1 MTMNKT
7 PYLLAAAALLACA
20 CCQKSPQER
29 LTKNDARINA
39 IIAQMTLEEKVNML
53 HSKTNMSSAGV
64 ERLGIADMHYAD
76 GPFGIRE
83 EGVPNGFQSAGWKL
97 DSATYFPT
105 GSALA
110 ATWSEEL
117 AYKYG
122 TGMGKEARL
131 RGKDVILGP
140 AVNIQRLPVGG
151 RTYEYLSEDPV
162 LSAAL
167 ALEYTK
173 GCQDQGT
180 AVCIKHF
187 AVNNQETNRGSV
199 DAQLDERTL
208 REIYLKPFERAVI
221 EGGAMSVMPAY
232 NKVDGDYCSENE
244 HLLNEILRG
253 EWGFKGFTVSDW
265 GGTHSTM
272 GAMLHGL
279 NVQMTGS
286 NYLGQ
291 PVIDSIATGALTEDL
306 VDEKVRQILRVRY
319 AIEAVPADVANT
331 VMTSQPECQN
341 IALQVAEKSIVLL
354 KNDGILP
361 IRSDV
366 RKIAVIGQNA
376 VLKTQSGGMGA
387 GVKALY
393 EVTPL
398 EGIRKRAGDD
408 IEVKYAP
415 GYKNFPG
422 RRWGPAPAEPNPL
435 EASAID
441 EPADPEFLADAVAL
455 AQEADLVIFFGGT
468 NKSIETE
475 GSDRKDIKLPCGQEE
490 LVQAL
495 YEANPNLVT
504 VLISGGPTDL
514 QVLEKASPAIVQG
527 WWNGT
532 EGGTALAEVLFGDIA
547 PSGKLPFTFPV
558 KLEDSPAYALGNFPG
573 SSAGG
578 ALFSMVLPVSAS
590 SYSEDER
597 TSETP
602 ELQLHA
608 FMQNLPEQDLK
619 PQENSRHIAIVDDDI
634 DIANYLKML
643 LSPSYRVSVYFDGAS
658 ALRGMADEAPDLVIS
673 DVVMPGMDGYELC
686 SRIKSDLQL
695 SHIPVVLV
703 TAKVAV
709 ESQVQ
714 GLAKGADAYVT
725 KPFQPAYL
733 LALVK
738 SLLENRE
745 KLRRQLGSVT
755 TTEDIAPEALS
766 PRDAAFMKELYELME
781 KELANSD
788 LDIVRMT
795 EMMKISRTKFYYKVK
810 GLTGENPSVFFKRY
824 KLNRAA
830 DLLRE
835 GKHNMSEIAWM
846 TGFNTLSHFS
856 TSFKKQ
862 FGVPPS
868 EYIG

>member
-1 MTMNKT
+1 MKKT
-7 PYLLAAAALLACA
+7 ILILASAAVLAAACGGPV
-20 CCQKSPQER
+20 SPQDK
-29 LTKNDARINA
+29 LTANDKKINE

-64 ERLGIADMHYAD
+64 ERLGIADMNYAD

-83 EGVPNGFQSAGWKL
+83 EGVPNGFQSAGWTL

-151 RTYEYLSEDPV
+151 RTYEYLSEDPI

-167 ALEYTK
+167 SLEYTK
-173 GCQDQGT
+173 GVQDQGT

-208 REIYLKPFERAVI
+208 REIYLKPFERAII

-232 NKVDGDYCSENE
+232 NKVNGDYCSENE

-291 PVIDSIATGALTEDL
+291 PVIDSIKAGKLTEDL
-306 VDEKVRQILRVRY
+306 LDEKVRQILRVRY
-319 AIEAVPADVANT
+319 AIEPVPADVANT
-331 VMTSQPECQN
+331 VMTSQPESQD
-341 IALQVAEKSIVLL
+341 IARQVAEKSIVLL
-354 KNDGILP
+354 KNEGKLLP
-361 IRSDV
+361 ISKDV
-366 RKIAVIGQNA
+366 KTIAVIGQNA

-393 EVTPL
+393 EITPL
-398 EGIRKRAGDD
+398 AGIEKRAAQLG
-408 IEVKYAP
+408 IEVDYAP

-422 RRWGPAPAEPNPL
+422 RRWGPAPAVQNPL

-441 EPADPEFLADAVAL
+441 EPADPFLMAEACEA
-455 AQEADLVIFFGGT
+455 AANADLVIFFGGT

-475 GSDRKDIKLPCGQEE
+475 GSDRKNIDLPCGQNE
-490 LVQAL
+490 LVKAL
-495 YEANPNLVT
+495 KAMNPNLVT

-514 QVLEKASPAIVQG
+514 RELEPVSPAIVQG

-547 PSGKLPFTFPV
+547 PSGKLPFTFPA
-558 KLEDSPAYALGNFPG
+558 KLEDSPAYAMGNFPDKN
-573 SSAGG
+573 AGG
-578 ALFSMVLPVSAS
+578 DLFSLMYRPDVMKMTREERQKLIDSMPKPESHYTEEFLVGYRWFDTKKVKPMYAFGHGLSYVTFGYGEMTAKAGKDAVKVSFTLTNEGEMPADEVVQLYVHRVDSQVEWPTKELKAFQRVSLNAGETKTVTLEIPVKDLRYWNEATNAWDLEHGKLQLMLGSAS
-590 SYSEDER
+590 
-597 TSETP
+597 
-602 ELQLHA
+602 
-608 FMQNLPEQDLK
+608 
-619 PQENSRHIAIVDDDI
+619 DDI
-634 DIANYLKML
+634 
-643 LSPSYRVSVYFDGAS
+643 R
-658 ALRGMADEAPDLVIS
+658 E
-673 DVVMPGMDGYELC
+673 
-686 SRIKSDLQL
+686 
-695 SHIPVVLV
+695 
-703 TAKVAV
+703 TAEV
-709 ESQVQ
+709 
-714 GLAKGADAYVT
+714 
-725 KPFQPAYL
+725 
-733 LALVK
+733 
-738 SLLENRE
+738 N
-745 KLRRQLGSVT
+745 
-755 TTEDIAPEALS
+755 I
-766 PRDAAFMKELYELME
+766 
-781 KELANSD
+781 
-788 LDIVRMT
+788 
-795 EMMKISRTKFYYKVK
+795 
-810 GLTGENPSVFFKRY
+810 
-824 KLNRAA
+824 
-830 DLLRE
+830 
-835 GKHNMSEIAWM
+835 
-846 TGFNTLSHFS
+846 
-856 TSFKKQ
+856 
-862 FGVPPS
+862 
-868 EYIG
+868 

>member
-1 MTMNKT
+1 MKKIA
-7 PYLLAAAALLACA
+7 LFIASAAVLTACGGPL
-20 CCQKSPQER
+20 SPQDK
-29 LTKNDARINA
+29 LTVNDKKINA
-39 IIAQMTLEEKVNML
+39 LIAQMTLEEKVNML

-64 ERLGIADMHYAD
+64 ERLGIADMNYAD

-83 EGVPNGFQSAGWKL
+83 EGQPNGFMSAGWTL

-151 RTYEYLSEDPV
+151 RTYEYLSEDPI

-173 GCQDQGT
+173 GVQDEGT

-232 NKVDGDYCSENE
+232 NKVNGDYCSENE

-279 NVQMTGS
+279 NVQMTGD

-291 PVIDSIATGALTEDL
+291 PVIDSIAAGALTEDL
-306 VDEKVRQILRVRY
+306 VDEKVRQILRVRF
-319 AIEAVPADVANT
+319 AIEAVPADVANQ
-331 VMTSQPECQN
+331 VMTSQPECQD
-341 IALQVAEKSIVLL
+341 IARQVAEKSIVLL
-354 KNDGILP
+354 KNEGVLP
-361 IRSDV
+361 V
-366 RKIAVIGQNA
+366 AKEVKKIAVIGQNA

-398 EGIRKRAGDD
+398 EGITKRAAEAG
-408 IEVKYAP
+408 IEVTYAP
-415 GYKNFPG
+415 GYRNFPG
-422 RRWGPAPAEPNPL
+422 RRWGPAPAQPNPL
-435 EASAID
+435 EAVAIN
-441 EPADPEFLADAVAL
+441 EPINPQMLAEAVVL
-455 AQEADLVIFFGGT
+455 AKEADLVIFFGGT
-468 NKSIETE
+468 NKNIETE
-475 GSDRKDIKLPCGQEE
+475 GSDRQNIDLPCGQNE

-495 YEANPNLVT
+495 YAVNPNLAT

-514 QVLEKASPAIVQG
+514 RQLEPNSPAIVQG

-547 PSGKLPFTFPV
+547 PSGKLPFTFP
-558 KLEDSPAYALGNFPG
+558 KQLEDSPAYALGNFPDKN
-573 SSAGG
+573 AGG
-578 ALFSMVLPVSAS
+578 DLFSLLYRPDVMKMSREERQKLIDSMPKPVSKYTERFYVGYRWFDTKNIAPMYAFGHGLSYVNFAYDGIKAQAGKDAVKVCVNVKNEGEMPADEVVQLYVSRPESTVEWPVKELKAFQRVALQPGETKTVELNIPAKDLRYWNEAIKGWDLEHGKLQILVGSAS
-590 SYSEDER
+590 
-597 TSETP
+597 
-602 ELQLHA
+602 
-608 FMQNLPEQDLK
+608 
-619 PQENSRHIAIVDDDI
+619 DDI
-634 DIANYLKML
+634 
-643 LSPSYRVSVYFDGAS
+643 RQ
-658 ALRGMADEAPDLVIS
+658 EA
-673 DVVMPGMDGYELC
+673 E
-686 SRIKSDLQL
+686 
-695 SHIPVVLV
+695 V
-703 TAKVAV
+703 T
-709 ESQVQ
+709 
-714 GLAKGADAYVT
+714 
-725 KPFQPAYL
+725 
-733 LALVK
+733 
-738 SLLENRE
+738 
-745 KLRRQLGSVT
+745 
-755 TTEDIAPEALS
+755 I
-766 PRDAAFMKELYELME
+766 
-781 KELANSD
+781 
-788 LDIVRMT
+788 
-795 EMMKISRTKFYYKVK
+795 
-810 GLTGENPSVFFKRY
+810 
-824 KLNRAA
+824 
-830 DLLRE
+830 
-835 GKHNMSEIAWM
+835 
-846 TGFNTLSHFS
+846 
-856 TSFKKQ
+856 
-862 FGVPPS
+862 
-868 EYIG
+868 

>member
-1 MTMNKT
+1 MKKT
-7 PYLLAAAALLACA
+7 ILILASAAILAAACGGPL
-20 CCQKSPQER
+20 SPQDK
-29 LTKNDARINA
+29 LTVNDKKINEL
-39 IIAQMTLEEKVNML
+39 IAQMTLEEKVNML

-64 ERLGIADMHYAD
+64 ERLGIADMNYAD
-76 GPFGIRE
+76 GTFGIRE
-83 EGVPNGFQSAGWKL
+83 EGVPNGFQSAGWTL

-151 RTYEYLSEDPV
+151 RTYEYLSEDPI

-173 GCQDQGT
+173 GVQDEGT

-208 REIYLKPFERAVI
+208 REIYLKPFERAII

-232 NKVDGDYCSENE
+232 NKVNGDYCSENE

-291 PVIDSIATGALTEDL
+291 PVIDSIATGALSEDL

-319 AIEAVPADVANT
+319 AIKPVPADVANT
-331 VMTSQPECQN
+331 VMTSQPESQQ
-341 IALQVAEKSIVLL
+341 IAREVAEKSIVLL
-354 KNDGILP
+354 KNEGSVLPLKKGI
-361 IRSDV
+361 
-366 RKIAVIGQNA
+366 KTIAVIGQNA

-393 EVTPL
+393 EITPL
-398 EGIRKRAGDD
+398 QGIETRAAKEGIQ
-408 IEVKYAP
+408 VCYAP

-422 RRWGPAPAEPNPL
+422 RRWGPAPATPNPL
-435 EASAID
+435 EAAAID
-441 EPADPEFLADAVAL
+441 EPADPAMVAEACEAAAKADV
-455 AQEADLVIFFGGT
+455 VIFFGGT

-475 GSDRKDIKLPCGQEE
+475 GSDRQNIDLPCGQNE
-490 LVQAL
+490 LVKAL
-495 YEANPNLVT
+495 KAVNPNLVT

-514 QVLEKASPAIVQG
+514 RELEPVSPAIVQG

-547 PSGKLPFTFPV
+547 PSGKLPFTFPA
-558 KLEDSPAYALGNFPG
+558 KLEDSPAYAMGNFPDKN
-573 SSAGG
+573 AGG
-578 ALFSMVLPVSAS
+578 DLFSLLYRPDVMKMSREERQKLIDSMPKPVSKYTERFYVGYRWFDTKNVKPMYAFGHGL
-590 SYSEDER
+590 SYVEFEYDDLKAVVGKDAVQVSFKLENEGVMPADEVVQLYVTR
-597 TSETP
+597 VDSKVEWPAKELKAFQRVSLRAGETKVVNLEIP
-602 ELQLHA
+602 LKELRYWNEATNAWDLEHGKLQLLLGSA
-608 FMQNLPEQDLK
+608 
-619 PQENSRHIAIVDDDI
+619 SDDI
-634 DIANYLKML
+634 RETA
-643 LSPSYRVSVYFDGAS
+643 
-658 ALRGMADEAPDLVIS
+658 E
-673 DVVMPGMDGYELC
+673 
-686 SRIKSDLQL
+686 
-695 SHIPVVLV
+695 V
-703 TAKVAV
+703 T
-709 ESQVQ
+709 
-714 GLAKGADAYVT
+714 
-725 KPFQPAYL
+725 
-733 LALVK
+733 
-738 SLLENRE
+738 
-745 KLRRQLGSVT
+745 
-755 TTEDIAPEALS
+755 I
-766 PRDAAFMKELYELME
+766 
-781 KELANSD
+781 
-788 LDIVRMT
+788 
-795 EMMKISRTKFYYKVK
+795 
-810 GLTGENPSVFFKRY
+810 
-824 KLNRAA
+824 
-830 DLLRE
+830 
-835 GKHNMSEIAWM
+835 
-846 TGFNTLSHFS
+846 
-856 TSFKKQ
+856 
-862 FGVPPS
+862 
-868 EYIG
+868 

>member
-1 MTMNKT
+1 MKINI
-7 PYLLAAAALLACA
+7 LILASAAVLAAACGGPL
-20 CCQKSPQER
+20 SPQDK
-29 LTKNDARINA
+29 LTVNDKKINE

-64 ERLGIADMHYAD
+64 ERLGIADMNYAD

-83 EGVPNGFQSAGWKL
+83 EGVPNGFQSAGWTL

-151 RTYEYLSEDPV
+151 RTYEYLSEDPI

-173 GCQDQGT
+173 GVQDEGT

-208 REIYLKPFERAVI
+208 REIYLKPFERAII

-232 NKVDGDYCSENE
+232 NKVNGDYCSENE

-291 PVIDSIATGALTEDL
+291 PVIDSIATGALSEDL

-319 AIEAVPADVANT
+319 AIKPVPADVANT
-331 VMTSQPECQN
+331 VMTSQPESQQ
-341 IALQVAEKSIVLL
+341 IAKEVAEKSIVLL
-354 KNDGILP
+354 KNEGSVLPLKKGI
-361 IRSDV
+361 
-366 RKIAVIGQNA
+366 KTIAVIGQNA

-393 EVTPL
+393 EITPL
-398 EGIRKRAGDD
+398 QGIETRAAKEGIQ
-408 IEVKYAP
+408 VCYAP

-422 RRWGPAPAEPNPL
+422 RRWGPAPATPNPL
-435 EASAID
+435 EAAAID
-441 EPADPEFLADAVAL
+441 EPADPAMVAEACEAAAKADV
-455 AQEADLVIFFGGT
+455 VIFFGGT

-475 GSDRKDIKLPCGQEE
+475 GSDRQNIDLPCGQNE
-490 LVQAL
+490 LVKAL
-495 YEANPNLVT
+495 KAVNPNLVT

-514 QVLEKASPAIVQG
+514 RFLEPVSPAIVQG

-547 PSGKLPFTFPV
+547 PSGKLPFTFPA
-558 KLEDSPAYALGNFPG
+558 KLEDSPAYAMGNFPDKN
-573 SSAGG
+573 AGG
-578 ALFSMVLPVSAS
+578 DLFSLLYRPDVMKMSREERQKLIDSMPKPVSKYTERFYVGYRWFDTKDVKPMYAFGHGL
-590 SYSEDER
+590 SYVEFEYEDLKAVVGKDAVQVSFKLENEGSMPADEVVQLYVTR
-597 TSETP
+597 VDSKVEWPAKELKAFQRVSLRAGETKVVNLEIP
-602 ELQLHA
+602 LKELRYWNEATNAWDLEHGKLQLLLGSA
-608 FMQNLPEQDLK
+608 
-619 PQENSRHIAIVDDDI
+619 SDDI
-634 DIANYLKML
+634 RETA
-643 LSPSYRVSVYFDGAS
+643 
-658 ALRGMADEAPDLVIS
+658 E
-673 DVVMPGMDGYELC
+673 
-686 SRIKSDLQL
+686 
-695 SHIPVVLV
+695 V
-703 TAKVAV
+703 T
-709 ESQVQ
+709 
-714 GLAKGADAYVT
+714 
-725 KPFQPAYL
+725 
-733 LALVK
+733 
-738 SLLENRE
+738 
-745 KLRRQLGSVT
+745 
-755 TTEDIAPEALS
+755 I
-766 PRDAAFMKELYELME
+766 
-781 KELANSD
+781 
-788 LDIVRMT
+788 
-795 EMMKISRTKFYYKVK
+795 
-810 GLTGENPSVFFKRY
+810 
-824 KLNRAA
+824 
-830 DLLRE
+830 
-835 GKHNMSEIAWM
+835 
-846 TGFNTLSHFS
+846 
-856 TSFKKQ
+856 
-862 FGVPPS
+862 
-868 EYIG
+868 

>member
-1 MTMNKT
+1 MLKNILRITG
-7 PYLLAAAALLACA
+7 LALLIAACSGPKTL
-20 CCQKSPQER
+20 QDR
-29 LTKNDARINA
+29 LTVNDKKIDA
-39 IIAQMTLEEKVNML
+39 IIAQMTLEEKVEML

-64 ERLGIADMHYAD
+64 PRLGIADMNYAD

-83 EGVPNGFQSAGWKL
+83 EGVPNGFTPAGWKL

-110 ATWSEEL
+110 ATWSRDL
-117 AYKYG
+117 AYLYG

-151 RTYEYLSEDPV
+151 RTYEYLSEDPI

-167 ALEYTK
+167 SLNYTL
-173 GCQDQGT
+173 GVQDQGT

-199 DAQLDERTL
+199 DAQVDERTL
-208 REIYLKPFERAVI
+208 REIYLKPFESAVR

-232 NKVDGDYCSENE
+232 NKVNGDYCSENE

-319 AIEAVPADVANT
+319 AIEAIPADVANT
-331 VMTSQPECQN
+331 VMTSQPESQQ
-341 IALQVAEKSIVLL
+341 IALKVARRSIVLL
-354 KNDGILP
+354 KNQGSVLP
-361 IRSDV
+361 LSKDV

-393 EVTPL
+393 EITPL
-398 EGIRKRAGDD
+398 QGIQKRAGDAV
-408 IEVKYAP
+408 EVVYAP

-422 RRWGPAPAEPNPL
+422 RRWGPAPATPDPL
-435 EASAID
+435 EAAAID
-441 EPADPEFLADAVAL
+441 EPADPALLAEAVA
-455 AQEADLVIFFGGT
+455 AAKDADVVIFFGGT

-475 GSDRKDIKLPCGQEE
+475 GSDRTDIKLPAGQEE
-490 LVQAL
+490 VVAAL
-495 YEANPNLVT
+495 YEANPNLVS

-514 QVLEKASPAIVQG
+514 QVLEKYSPAIVQG

-558 KLEDSPAYALGNFPG
+558 KLEDSPAFALGNFPDKTQGGDLFTLMYRQDATNLSREERQRLMDARPKPTSKYTEG
-573 SSAGG
+573 SLVGYRWFDTKNVPVMYAFGHGLSYVDFTYGPMTVSSKKNAVKVTFDLTNTG
-578 ALFSMVLPVSAS
+578 SMEADEVVQLYVRRVDSKVEWPYKELKAFDRVTLAPGETKSVTLEIKADDLRYWNVDTNAWTLEHGKLELLLGSAS
-590 SYSEDER
+590 
-597 TSETP
+597 
-602 ELQLHA
+602 
-608 FMQNLPEQDLK
+608 
-619 PQENSRHIAIVDDDI
+619 DDI
-634 DIANYLKML
+634 RQK
-643 LSPSYRVSVYFDGAS
+643 
-658 ALRGMADEAPDLVIS
+658 
-673 DVVMPGMDGYELC
+673 
-686 SRIKSDLQL
+686 
-695 SHIPVVLV
+695 
-703 TAKVAV
+703 
-709 ESQVQ
+709 
-714 GLAKGADAYVT
+714 ADA
-725 KPFQPAYL
+725 
-733 LALVK
+733 
-738 SLLENRE
+738 S
-745 KLRRQLGSVT
+745 
-755 TTEDIAPEALS
+755 I
-766 PRDAAFMKELYELME
+766 
-781 KELANSD
+781 
-788 LDIVRMT
+788 
-795 EMMKISRTKFYYKVK
+795 
-810 GLTGENPSVFFKRY
+810 
-824 KLNRAA
+824 
-830 DLLRE
+830 
-835 GKHNMSEIAWM
+835 
-846 TGFNTLSHFS
+846 
-856 TSFKKQ
+856 
-862 FGVPPS
+862 
-868 EYIG
+868 

>member
-1 MTMNKT
+1 MKKNI
-7 PYLLAAAALLACA
+7 LILASAAVLAAACGGPL
-20 CCQKSPQER
+20 SPQDK
-29 LTKNDARINA
+29 LTVNDKKINE

-64 ERLGIADMHYAD
+64 ERLGIADMNYAD

-83 EGVPNGFQSAGWKL
+83 EGVPNGFQSAGWTL

-151 RTYEYLSEDPV
+151 RTYEYLSEDPI

-173 GCQDQGT
+173 GVQDEGT

-208 REIYLKPFERAVI
+208 REIYLKPFERAII

-232 NKVDGDYCSENE
+232 NKVNGDYCSENE

-291 PVIDSIATGALTEDL
+291 PVIDSIATGALSEDL

-319 AIEAVPADVANT
+319 AIKPVPADVANT
-331 VMTSQPECQN
+331 VMTSQPESQL
-341 IALQVAEKSIVLL
+341 IAREVAEKSIVLL
-354 KNDGILP
+354 KNEDILP
-361 IRSDV
+361 VKADV
-366 RKIAVIGQNA
+366 KKIAVIGQNA

-398 EGIRKRAGDD
+398 EGICKRAGKDV
-408 IEVKYAP
+408 EVTYAP
-415 GYKNFPG
+415 GYKTIAF
-422 RRWGPAPAEPNPL
+422 RWGPAPANLDPL
-435 EASAID
+435 EARSND
-441 EPADPEFLADAVAL
+441 EPADPTLVAEAVAL
-455 AQEADLVIFFGGT
+455 AKDADLVIFFGGT

-475 GSDRKDIKLPCGQEE
+475 GSDRKNIDLPCGQNE
-490 LVQAL
+490 LVKAL
-495 YEANPNLVT
+495 YEANQNLVT

-514 QVLEKASPAIVQG
+514 RFLEPVSPAIVQG

-547 PSGKLPFTFPV
+547 PSGKLPFTFPA
-558 KLEDSPAYALGNFPG
+558 KLEDSPAYAMGNFPDPNG
-573 SSAGG
+573 AGG
-578 ALFSMVLPVSAS
+578 DLFSLMFRPDVLKMSPEERQKFIDSLPKPVSKYTERFYVGYRWFDTRNVKPMYAFGHGL
-590 SYSEDER
+590 SYVEFEYDDLKAVVGKDAVQVSFKLENEGSMPADEVVQLYVHR
-597 TSETP
+597 IDSKVEWPAKELKAFQRVSLRAGETKVVNLEIP
-602 ELQLHA
+602 LKELRYWNEATNTWDLEHGKLQLLLGSA
-608 FMQNLPEQDLK
+608 
-619 PQENSRHIAIVDDDI
+619 SDDI
-634 DIANYLKML
+634 RETA
-643 LSPSYRVSVYFDGAS
+643 
-658 ALRGMADEAPDLVIS
+658 E
-673 DVVMPGMDGYELC
+673 
-686 SRIKSDLQL
+686 
-695 SHIPVVLV
+695 V
-703 TAKVAV
+703 T
-709 ESQVQ
+709 
-714 GLAKGADAYVT
+714 
-725 KPFQPAYL
+725 
-733 LALVK
+733 
-738 SLLENRE
+738 
-745 KLRRQLGSVT
+745 
-755 TTEDIAPEALS
+755 I
-766 PRDAAFMKELYELME
+766 
-781 KELANSD
+781 
-788 LDIVRMT
+788 
-795 EMMKISRTKFYYKVK
+795 
-810 GLTGENPSVFFKRY
+810 
-824 KLNRAA
+824 
-830 DLLRE
+830 
-835 GKHNMSEIAWM
+835 
-846 TGFNTLSHFS
+846 
-856 TSFKKQ
+856 
-862 FGVPPS
+862 
-868 EYIG
+868 

>member
-1 MTMNKT
+1 MKKS
-7 PYLLAAAALLACA
+7 LLILTSAAVLAVA
-20 CCQKSPQER
+20 CGGAQSPQDK
-29 LTKNDARINA
+29 LTVNDKKINE

-64 ERLGIADMHYAD
+64 ERLGIADMNYAD

-83 EGVPNGFQSAGWKL
+83 EGVPNGFQSAGWTL

-151 RTYEYLSEDPV
+151 RTYEYLSEDPI

-173 GCQDQGT
+173 GVQDEGT

-199 DAQLDERTL
+199 NAILSERTL
-208 REIYLKPFERAVI
+208 REIYLKPFERAII

-232 NKVDGDYCSENE
+232 NKVNGDYCSENE

-291 PVIDSIATGALTEDL
+291 PVIDSIKAGKLTEEM
-306 VDEKVRQILRVRY
+306 VDEKVRQILRVRF
-319 AIEAVPADVANT
+319 AIEPVPADVANT
-331 VMTSQPECQN
+331 VMTSQPESQQ
-341 IALQVAEKSIVLL
+341 IAKEVAEKSIVLL
-354 KNDGILP
+354 KNEDSVLPLKKGIK
-361 IRSDV
+361 S
-366 RKIAVIGQNA
+366 IAVVGQNA

-393 EVTPL
+393 EITPL
-398 EGIRKRAGDD
+398 QGIEARAAKEGI
-408 IEVKYAP
+408 EVNYAP

-422 RRWGPAPAEPNPL
+422 RRWGPAPAIPNPL
-435 EASAID
+435 EAAAIN
-441 EPADPEFLADAVAL
+441 EPADPFLVAEACEAAANADV
-455 AQEADLVIFFGGT
+455 VIFFGGT

-475 GSDRKDIKLPCGQEE
+475 GSDRQNIDLPCGQNE
-490 LVQAL
+490 LVKAL
-495 YEANPNLVT
+495 KAVNPNLVT

-514 QVLEKASPAIVQG
+514 RELEPVSPAIVQG

-547 PSGKLPFTFPV
+547 PSGKLPFTFPP
-558 KLEDSPAYALGNFPG
+558 KLEDSPAYAMGNFPDKN
-573 SSAGG
+573 AGG
-578 ALFSMVLPVSAS
+578 DLFSLMYRPDVMKMSREERQKLIDSMPKPEARYTEEFYVGYRWFDTKNVKPMYAFGHGLSYVDFEYDDLKAVAGKDAVKVSFKLENEGQMAADEVVQLYVTRVDSKVEWPTKELKAFQRVSLQPGETKVVTLEIPMKDLRYWNEATNAWDLEHGKLQLLLGSAS
-590 SYSEDER
+590 
-597 TSETP
+597 
-602 ELQLHA
+602 
-608 FMQNLPEQDLK
+608 
-619 PQENSRHIAIVDDDI
+619 DDI
-634 DIANYLKML
+634 RETA
-643 LSPSYRVSVYFDGAS
+643 
-658 ALRGMADEAPDLVIS
+658 E
-673 DVVMPGMDGYELC
+673 
-686 SRIKSDLQL
+686 
-695 SHIPVVLV
+695 V
-703 TAKVAV
+703 T
-709 ESQVQ
+709 
-714 GLAKGADAYVT
+714 
-725 KPFQPAYL
+725 
-733 LALVK
+733 
-738 SLLENRE
+738 
-745 KLRRQLGSVT
+745 
-755 TTEDIAPEALS
+755 I
-766 PRDAAFMKELYELME
+766 
-781 KELANSD
+781 
-788 LDIVRMT
+788 
-795 EMMKISRTKFYYKVK
+795 
-810 GLTGENPSVFFKRY
+810 
-824 KLNRAA
+824 
-830 DLLRE
+830 
-835 GKHNMSEIAWM
+835 
-846 TGFNTLSHFS
+846 
-856 TSFKKQ
+856 
-862 FGVPPS
+862 
-868 EYIG
+868 